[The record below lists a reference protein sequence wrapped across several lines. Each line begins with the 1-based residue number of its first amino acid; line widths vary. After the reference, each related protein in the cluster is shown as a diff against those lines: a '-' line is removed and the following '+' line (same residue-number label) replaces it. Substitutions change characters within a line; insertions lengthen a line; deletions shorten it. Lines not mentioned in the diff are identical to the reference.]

1 MGRRLLGIAVAL
13 VAACEMAQSPVR
25 RGRAPGAAQEA
36 RAPDQLWLGY
46 CASCHGARGEGTPVA
61 MVRLDA
67 AWQAQRSDSLIQA
80 RIMYGVPGT
89 TMAPWGRELSSE
101 ELARLVTYVRQ
112 IGR

>member
-1 MGRRLLGIAVAL
+1 MLV

-25 RGRAPGAAQEA
+25 RDRAVGAVQGA
-36 RAPDQLWLGY
+36 RAANQLWLGY
-46 CASCHGARGEGTPVA
+46 CASCHGVRGEGTPVA

-67 AWQAQRSDSLIQA
+67 AWQGQRSDSLIRA

-89 TMAPWGRELSSE
+89 TMAPWGRALSRE
-101 ELARLVTYVRQ
+101 EVERLVGYVRG